1 MKMMKQKNQRNMM
14 KKSMKKYNVK
24 FSYLQSQILVI
35 DSVLAGK
42 EMSLAPNKGELL
54 WEKLLHS
61 WFLLYYTVL

>member
-1 MKMMKQKNQRNMM
+1 MMKQKNQRNMM

-42 EMSLAPNKGELL
+42 
-54 WEKLLHS
+54 
-61 WFLLYYTVL
+61 

>member
-1 MKMMKQKNQRNMM
+1 M

-61 WFLLYYTVL
+61 CFLLYYTVL

>member
-1 MKMMKQKNQRNMM
+1 MMKQKNQRNMM

>member
-1 MKMMKQKNQRNMM
+1 M
-14 KKSMKKYNVK
+14 KKSMKKCNVK

>member
-1 MKMMKQKNQRNMM
+1 M

-35 DSVLAGK
+35 NSVLAGK

>member
-1 MKMMKQKNQRNMM
+1 M

-42 EMSLAPNKGELL
+42 EMSLAPSKGELL

>member
-1 MKMMKQKNQRNMM
+1 M

-42 EMSLAPNKGELL
+42 EMSLLPIRENCCGRNCYI
-54 WEKLLHS
+54 HD
-61 WFLLYYTVL
+61 FCCTTVYCKFKWVF

>member
-1 MKMMKQKNQRNMM
+1 M